1 MPAAPEPS
9 RNDSAAA
16 AEAAAAAALQAAEE
30 AKASAAELARQL
42 AANESARREAERQ
55 RDEAE
60 AKLAVMAQA
69 ASDAAAAEAAAAEEA
84 SAEAVVKALRLA
96 EATAAA
102 AAATD
107 ASRAA
112 AAAASQA
119 GMASGDGAS
128 TGEGEQ
134 GKAKAVVTDP
144 FAELPPLPPRP
155 EVSPGSLVMRAIQSG
170 AEAGEEWA
178 AQFAAMLRQAEQ
190 DATAFQGELQ
200 HREEQFGARLGAIRD
215 EAMARISAA
224 RLAARQASV
233 HAERLR
239 MAVDASQAAYLAA
252 SQRLDDAIR
261 VRAQRSA
268 ARVAA
273 ETALTEASAVVTD
286 RVLRLEALDAQ
297 RQRLNVLSAAFAA
310 RDRARDEES
319 SAHALAVALMG
330 FEAALQEGRPLTD
343 HVQRILGACRPPE
356 HHSAQRTACAH
367 VCPDTPSPLSHHQF
381 TAAASKNDPFL
392 VAVLAPVPPAAQPR
406 HALLASLEDEARHA
420 RQLALVP
427 TTAPAGVLSRLLSI
441 AASTLRIQE
450 LPDVPEALPPGGG
463 IEACLARATAHL
475 RAGRLLDA
483 ALELDGRL
491 GASEAVRVVLGPL
504 AQALRQ
510 RAAAEQAHE
519 AARAQVVSQVATT
532 A

>member
-343 HVQRILGACRPPE
+343 HVQRILGACRPPPE
-356 HHSAQRTACAH
+356 HHSAQCTACAH
-367 VCPDTPSPLSHHQF
+367 FCPDTPLSHHQL

-483 ALELDGRL
+483 ALELDGSL

-504 AQALRQ
+504 AEALRQ